1 MAREASRDIYR
12 RRGRWWGAFP
22 GDDRRSLKLPR
33 DASRAQARERYE
45 IWLKTHRA
53 ADAGT
58 TTVGQAFDDFVLEL
72 KRRDR
77 SLATIQIATR
87 KAGHFV
93 RLWGRDFPLDDVS
106 GRLVAQYI
114 RVREGEPG
122 RHEKKVRPLTIRR
135 ELDVLRGALKLA
147 EHHGRFHRS
156 IATVM
161 PLEYAPRYEPRR
173 RWLSELEAKKL
184 LAVLSV
190 KRRVWV
196 ALAIGA
202 GARRSEVTRI
212 RREHVDTKKRI
223 VHVPGT
229 KTTVARAD
237 VPITS
242 WQAPWIAIAMKHGRA
257 KGPLASK
264 WPMVSR
270 DLKAAC
276 MRAGIA
282 ECTPNDLRRTLG
294 YWLRHAGVSPHLIG
308 RVLRHK
314 DSTMAELVYA
324 TGDLANLQALLV
336 RQIVRH
342 PGEVG
347 DTGDTGESK
356 RRRK

>member
-1 MAREASRDIYR
+1 MAREASRDVYR

-22 GDDRRSLKLPR
+22 NDDRRSLKLPK
-33 DASRAQARERYE
+33 DATRAQARERYE
-45 IWLKTHRA
+45 LWLQADRSGNARA
-53 ADAGT
+53 
-58 TTVGQAFDDFVLEL
+58 TTVGEALDDFVLEL
-72 KRRDR
+72 RRRQR
-77 SLATIQIATR
+77 SKATIQIAIR

-93 RLWGRDFPLDDVS
+93 RLWGRHLSLDDVT
-106 GRLVAQYI
+106 GRLVSSFI
-114 RVREGEPG
+114 RTREGEPG
-122 RHEKKVRPLTIRR
+122 RHGQKVRPLTIRR

-147 EHHGRFHRS
+147 EHQGRFHRS

-173 RWLSELEAKKL
+173 RWLAEGEAKKL
-184 LAVLSV
+184 LAALSV

-202 GARRSEVTRI
+202 GARRSEVTTI
-212 RREHVDTKKRI
+212 RREHVDLKRAI

-229 KTTVARAD
+229 KTTAARAD
-237 VPITS
+237 VPITD
-242 WQAPWIAIAMKHGRA
+242 WQLPWIALALKHGRS
-257 KGPLASK
+257 KGPLARR

-276 MRAGIA
+276 VRAGI
-282 ECTPNDLRRTLG
+282 ESCTPNDLRRTLG

-342 PGEVG
+342 PGEADDAG
-347 DTGDTGESK
+347 DMVNKK
-356 RRRK
+356 RARK